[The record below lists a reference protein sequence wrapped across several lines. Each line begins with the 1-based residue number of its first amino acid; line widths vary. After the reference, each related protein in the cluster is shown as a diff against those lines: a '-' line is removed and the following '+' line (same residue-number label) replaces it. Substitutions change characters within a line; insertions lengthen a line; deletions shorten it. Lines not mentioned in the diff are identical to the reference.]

1 MGDRRAI
8 HTPPGFLTGSPPRG
22 TQSPIAVTGSLERTV
37 TVGAVAQGVSVAG
50 VAAVAWASGR
60 AVLERSSGV
69 ASLQSFGVSR
79 DLSLDDLVGSDQ

>member
-1 MGDRRAI
+1 M
-8 HTPPGFLTGSPPRG
+8 
-22 TQSPIAVTGSLERTV
+22 
-37 TVGAVAQGVSVAG
+37 GAVAQGVSVAG